1 MIAGS
6 GLHTVVI
13 RGGDAAAIVR
23 RLRDRDGIDQVAP
36 FGNDL
41 HVVGLD
47 PDRLGASVRAAIA
60 GTSAVAEPDATSLED
75 VFIRLMSQSSDNF
88 GNGAGAGRM
97 TLGAHSP
104 LRPSQVPLIAEH
116 LRTRTFSFFIEV
128 ATVGDLRR
136 AGPRPACCGACRN
149 AEGLGWTV
157 TDARPELIFPVAA
170 RSVHDHHDI
179 PLPPRAAAR
188 PKSRYFSVSRVVAVM
203 AKEFIQMRR
212 DRLTFAM
219 IIGVPILQLVLF
231 GYAINTDPKH
241 LPTAM
246 IVADYGPIE
255 RSIVAR
261 DADLRLFRHRRRRQD
276 RGDRARAARPRRRQ
290 LHRHHPRGFQRAL
303 VRGERPQL
311 LVEADATDPAATAN
325 ALGALDEIVRGALA
339 RETVGPLARL
349 APGTLPVDVIIHRR
363 YNPEGITSYNIVPGL
378 LGVILTMTTILMTSL
393 ALTREVERGTIENL
407 LAMPARP
414 YEIMV
419 GKIVPYIGFGFV
431 QVAVILIASQLLF
444 NVPMAGSLIL
454 LLAATLLF
462 IATNVTLGYT
472 ISTVARSQ
480 LQAMQMTFFI
490 FLPSILLSGFMFP
503 FRGMPQWAQAIGEAI
518 PLTHFLR
525 IVRGIMLKGANF
537 AEIWPNVWPLAAIW
551 AALATIALLRY
562 RRTLD

>member
-1 MIAGS
+1 MTS
-6 GLHTVVI
+6 TDV
-13 RGGDAAAIVR
+13 AAAPTA
-23 RLRDRDGIDQVAP
+23 AP
-36 FGNDL
+36 
-41 HVVGLD
+41 H
-47 PDRLGASVRAAIA
+47 
-60 GTSAVAEPDATSLED
+60 
-75 VFIRLMSQSSDNF
+75 
-88 GNGAGAGRM
+88 
-97 TLGAHSP
+97 
-104 LRPSQVPLIAEH
+104 
-116 LRTRTFSFFIEV
+116 
-128 ATVGDLRR
+128 
-136 AGPRPACCGACRN
+136 
-149 AEGLGWTV
+149 
-157 TDARPELIFPVAA
+157 
-170 RSVHDHHDI
+170 
-179 PLPPRAAAR
+179 
-188 PKSRYFSVSRVVAVM
+188 KSRYFSLSRVVAVM

-219 IIGVPILQLVLF
+219 IIGVPVLQLVLF

-255 RSIVAR
+255 RSIVAAMQTSGYFDIDGVAETEASAR
-261 DADLRLFRHRRRRQD
+261 EQLA
-276 RGDRARAARPRRRQ
+276 RGDVSYIVTIPA
-290 LHRHHPRGFQRAL
+290 GFQRAL

-325 ALGALDEIVRGALA
+325 ALGALNEIVRGALA

-363 YNPEGITSYNIVPGL
+363 YNPEGVTSYNIVPGL

-414 YEIMV
+414 YEIMA

-431 QVAVILIASQLLF
+431 QVAVILVASQLLF
-444 NVPMAGSLIL
+444 NVPMAGSLLL

-480 LQAMQMTFFI
+480 MQAMQMTFFV

-503 FRGMPQWAQAIGEAI
+503 FRGMPGWAQVIGEAI

-525 IVRGIMLKGANF
+525 VVRGIMLKGANF

-551 AALATIALLRY
+551 AVLATVALLRY